1 MTLMVDSGLILLGEI
16 RRQSLLRVETQ
27 ERTRLIVGN
36 YLDQVSLVNNGFMTS
51 VKIPINLF
59 FFCLVTKMLN
69 KEFGGT
75 VMKKDIREDGQFN
88 INVETSSAL
97 FRLVEVYV

>member
-36 YLDQVSLVNNGFMTS
+36 YLDQVSMVNNGFMTS

-59 FFCLVTKMLN
+59 FLLSGN
-69 KEFGGT
+69 K
-75 VMKKDIREDGQFN
+75 D
-88 INVETSSAL
+88 VEQRVWWDCDEERYQGRWTI
-97 FRLVEVYV
+97 

>member
-1 MTLMVDSGLILLGEI
+1 MVDSGLILLGEI

-97 FRLVEVYV
+97 FRLVKVYVY